1 MLNASVRLAHASSIH
16 WRILRLSWGRLRLM
30 GMEDGK
36 DKHRCHTEYHQG
48 DCQETSDGE
57 FASPQQKAAS
67 NQTDKNADDV
77 LEAEAVQDVGEDVDE
92 KDSGEEAGDVVV
104 PPHSHTPVELS
115 SFREPDP

>member
-1 MLNASVRLAHASSIH
+1 MLSPSVRLAHASSIH

-36 DKHRCHTEYHQG
+36 DKHRCHTENHQG
-48 DCQETSDGE
+48 DCQETSEGE

-67 NQTDKNADDV
+67 NQTDKNAYDV
-77 LEAEAVQDVGEDVDE
+77 LEAEAVQDVREDVDE

-104 PPHSHTPVELS
+104 PSHSHTPVELS